1 MDIDASLAHTVAKRT
16 GATPTTSLED
26 VLTDTSVDVVA
37 VTSPNAFH
45 ANQVIAACTAG
56 KRAILCEKPL
66 AVTAGEARRIA
77 AASATSG
84 TPVVVGTMH
93 AFDPAV
99 VAALDAWAEL
109 GEPASFVHSSI
120 YLPRN
125 RSFASAATFIELPPD
140 AEGHGGNTGG
150 RTTHEMFGDVILGL
164 AIHAVPLVRQL
175 FPEFD
180 DVAVGQYLRPVG
192 YFLTARSGPRTA
204 QMMGLMPT
212 QWRPDWKLRALSDRH
227 ELSISFPPSYVLAGS
242 AMAELSSPTAARRWS
257 FAENGYQAEWLE
269 IERLVRAGSAPRFA
283 IDEAVDDLDFA
294 LRLVEGSTRE
304 REPV

>member
-1 MDIDASLAHTVAKRT
+1 VIKPIGVGFLGAGPATQAIHIPALATLGDRFHIVKVMDIDASLAHTVAKRT

-140 AEGHGGNTGG
+140 AEGHGGNAGG
-150 RTTHEMFGDVILGL
+150 RTTHEMFGDV
-164 AIHAVPLVRQL
+164 V
-175 FPEFD
+175 
-180 DVAVGQYLRPVG
+180 LRFTQ
-192 YFLTARSGPRTA
+192 FLWCGNSSPSSTTLLSASTYDRSGT
-204 QMMGLMPT
+204 
-212 QWRPDWKLRALSDRH
+212 S
-227 ELSISFPPSYVLAGS
+227 
-242 AMAELSSPTAARRWS
+242 
-257 FAENGYQAEWLE
+257 
-269 IERLVRAGSAPRFA
+269 
-283 IDEAVDDLDFA
+283 
-294 LRLVEGSTRE
+294 
-304 REPV
+304 